1 MHNILQGY
9 TTTTVNSVGGVSPA
23 VASGGP
29 VAWGGS
35 GGNYYSEGRTTVPM
49 NTLSGPY
56 YSSGITDTATLNT
69 ILTTGPLYAFRSTHT
84 GGCNFVLG
92 DGSVKFIRQSIDMTT
107 YRALGSRN
115 GGEVIG
121 DY

>member
-1 MHNILQGY
+1 M
-9 TTTTVNSVGGVSPA
+9 NSVSIGTTPVE
-23 VASGGP
+23 SGGP
-29 VAWGGS
+29 VAWASS
-35 GGNYYSEGRTTVPM
+35 GGDYYSEGRTTVPM

-56 YSSGITDTATLNT
+56 YTRAVTDTATLNVL
-69 ILTTGPLYAFRSTHT
+69 LTTSPLYAFRSTHS
-84 GGCNFVLG
+84 GGCNFVFG
-92 DGSVKFIRQSIDMTT
+92 DGSVKFLRQSIDMAT